1 MAIAFFGAPGARYG
15 AIGAAGLLLG
25 GLGGYSI
32 PSNGVYTACYT
43 TSGSYLRIID
53 ATVVNCKPG
62 ETKIRWSMRG
72 PRGPEGPAGPV
83 GPAGPKGATGPAGPA
98 GPTGPAGPA
107 GPTGPQGAQGL
118 PGVSG
123 YEIVTEDFPVL
134 GNESGALLVSCPAGK
149 KALGGGAIPFDSEGE
164 FFTSSKTM
172 TWSVPKADGSGWRIG
187 YQTGQSGGNLRLY
200 ATCASVS

>member
-1 MAIAFFGAPGARYG
+1 MAIGFFGAPGARYG

-62 ETKIRWSMRG
+62 ETKIKWNMRG
-72 PRGPEGPAGPV
+72 PRGP
-83 GPAGPKGATGPAGPA
+83 TGPAGL
-98 GPTGPAGPA
+98 TGPAGPA

-123 YEIVTEDFPVL
+123 YEIVTEDYPVQ

-149 KALGGGAIPFDSEGE
+149 KALGGGAIPFDSDGE

-172 TWSVPKADGSGWRIG
+172 TWSVPQADGSGWRIG
-187 YQTGQSGGNLRLY
+187 YLTGPSGGNLRLY